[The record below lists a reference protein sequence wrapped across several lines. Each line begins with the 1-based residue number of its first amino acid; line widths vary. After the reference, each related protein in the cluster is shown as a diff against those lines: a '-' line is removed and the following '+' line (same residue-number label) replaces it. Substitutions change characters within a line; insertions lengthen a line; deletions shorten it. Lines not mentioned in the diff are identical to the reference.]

1 MSDRTMSTSQMEAF
15 LALEEARDE
24 RLAAKAATPYD
35 TSHVGS
41 ACCEGPVTTSG
52 IGFACMLCGKEVG
65 WFPAGTIPEPHYN
78 AIELL
83 KYKLTLSGPNGLI
96 HEVAFAVFLK
106 NGNHAKAALFNI
118 NDLLRLAETDA
129 LETANPAERD

>member
-1 MSDRTMSTSQMEAF
+1 MASLKLKQSSNYQKPIVKTVVVRQNEDADPTA
-15 LALEEARDE
+15 
-24 RLAAKAATPYD
+24 PYD

-83 KYKLTLSGPNGLI
+83 K
-96 HEVAFAVFLK
+96 
-106 NGNHAKAALFNI
+106 
-118 NDLLRLAETDA
+118 
-129 LETANPAERD
+129 